1 MDRPTLPV
9 KTVKI
14 LCARSQHR
22 CAFPGCTRPLTGKV
36 EDFDFFFG
44 EICHIEGVKK
54 KAARYNPKRKR
65 ENLNDLENLILLCPE
80 HHKVVDELPEKYP
93 ADRLREFKASHELSG
108 SCDINIEDRR
118 CAELYAAQQES
129 AKHVGRVYA
138 HLTHNEVHNESKRV
152 SGDDNS
158 ININSSGNS
167 SPHVTVNQIFGKAKQ
182 KPSVPEEGTIG
193 KDPEKRSYAKY
204 LCKKLIGYKAK
215 TNRITTRQAGIIVAN
230 KIDDKFGAPLTYVA
244 IGRYEELVDFL
255 QTAIDNTIA
264 GRAVKKKG
272 KRAYKIQA
280 EFLNGYRANTI
291 SGPGT

>member
-1 MDRPTLPV
+1 MDRPALPV

-22 CAFPGCTRPLTGKV
+22 CAFPGCTRPLTGRV

-54 KAARYNPKRKR
+54 KAARYNPERRR

-93 ADRLREFKASHELSG
+93 ADRLREFKAGHELSG
-108 SCDINIEDRR
+108 ACDVNIEDRR

-129 AKHVGRVYA
+129 ARRVGRVYS
-138 HLTHNEVHNESKRV
+138 HSTHNETHDESKRV

-158 ININSSGNS
+158 ININSHGNS
-167 SPHVTVNQIFGKAKQ
+167 SPHVTVNQIFGKVKR
-182 KPSVPEEGTIG
+182 KPSVPEEGTVG
-193 KDPEKRSYAKY
+193 QDPEKRAYAKY
-204 LCKKLIGYKAK
+204 LYKKLVGYKAK
-215 TNRITTRQAGIIVAN
+215 TNGIAAKQAGIIVAN
-230 KIDDKFGAPLTYVA
+230 KIDDRFGAPLTYVA
-244 IGRYEELVDFL
+244 TGRFEELVEYL
-255 QTAIDNTIA
+255 QAEIDKTVA
-264 GRAVKKKG
+264 GRAAKRQG
-272 KRAYKIQA
+272 KRAYRLKA
-280 EFLNGYRANTI
+280 EFDAGLRANSI